1 MEYDKNR
8 NVDRRFIDGLLSHLF
23 FIFLKRF
30 PMWDV
35 LIEKAVEGRGVSV
48 E

>member
-8 NVDRRFIDGLLSHLF
+8 NVYRRFIDGLLSRLF

-30 PMWDV
+30 TMWDV
-35 LIEKAVEGRGVSV
+35 LIENAVEGRGVSV

>member
-1 MEYDKNR
+1 MEYDKYR
-8 NVDRRFIDGLLSHLF
+8 NVYRRLTDGLLSRLF